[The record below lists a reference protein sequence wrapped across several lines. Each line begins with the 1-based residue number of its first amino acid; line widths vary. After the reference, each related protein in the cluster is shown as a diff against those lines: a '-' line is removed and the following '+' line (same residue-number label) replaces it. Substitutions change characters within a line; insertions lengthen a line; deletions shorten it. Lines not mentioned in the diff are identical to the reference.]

1 LTGIFYSIWD
11 AISPLKNLKL
21 KDYFTFIHYHTV
33 EPEVF
38 RKHIEFLS
46 QHFSLLDLEELKK
59 HVEKRTPLQ
68 EKSLFITFDDG
79 WLSNYDLLPI
89 FEEKKAPVTIF
100 LTTSLIGTNKRPPP
114 ISNYQNSLDIGNIYE
129 TELERIMLNY
139 EEIKEMSKIVNFQ
152 SHGVHHIPATHISP
166 DQLRW
171 ELLESKKIIEDI
183 SGNPVYAFAYP
194 YNRASENEAK
204 LVESCGY
211 LIARK
216 GGRMLNKSGE
226 NYFLINSI
234 GVENNCSVKELQKKI
249 LKAEFKTILNPQ

>member
-1 LTGIFYSIWD
+1 
-11 AISPLKNLKL
+11 
-21 KDYFTFIHYHTV
+21 
-33 EPEVF
+33 
-38 RKHIEFLS
+38 
-46 QHFSLLDLEELKK
+46 
-59 HVEKRTPLQ
+59 
-68 EKSLFITFDDG
+68 
-79 WLSNYDLLPI
+79 
-89 FEEKKAPVTIF
+89 
-100 LTTSLIGTNKRPPP
+100 
-114 ISNYQNSLDIGNIYE
+114 
-129 TELERIMLNY
+129 
-139 EEIKEMSKIVNFQ
+139 
-152 SHGVHHIPATHISP
+152 
-166 DQLRW
+166 LRW

-211 LIARK
+211 LIARR